1 MVDHAEMLHL
11 PAAGVDLDGIE
22 LLDRICVAH
31 DYRPDVYRHYVIHD
45 NRCCAA
51 AVAGDAC
58 DCGLIAVFGSDRAMV
73 IVDCQHVAEVHALN

>member
-11 PAAGVDLDGIE
+11 PPAGIDLDGVE
-22 LLDRICVAH
+22 LLDRMCVAQ

-45 NRCCAA
+45 NRCRAA

-58 DCGLIAVFGSDRAMV
+58 DCGLVAVFGSDRAMV
-73 IVDCQHVAEVHALN
+73 IVDSQHAAEVHAIN

>member
-1 MVDHAEMLHL
+1 MFGHADVLYL
-11 PAAGVDLDGIE
+11 AAAGVELDGIE
-22 LLDRICVAH
+22 LLDRMGVAQ

-45 NRCCAA
+45 NRCPAA

-73 IVDCQHVAEVHALN
+73 IVDSQHAAEVHAIN